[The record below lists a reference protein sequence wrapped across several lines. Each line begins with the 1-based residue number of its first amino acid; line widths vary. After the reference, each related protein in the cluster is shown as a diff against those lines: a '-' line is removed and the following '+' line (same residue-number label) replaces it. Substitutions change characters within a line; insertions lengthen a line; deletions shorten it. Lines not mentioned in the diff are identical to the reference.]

1 MDEKNYKTTD
11 LYLAAFLRLNNQKL
25 KVEKEKGKASFVFKE
40 SEELSKLVSSYLVEE
55 ATCNPLAYT
64 NAIKNLKNLI
74 YNM

>member
-1 MDEKNYKTTD
+1 MDGKNYKTTD

-25 KVEKEKGKASFVFKE
+25 KVEKEKGKASFIFQE
-40 SEELSKLVSSYLVEE
+40 SEELSKLVNSYLVEE
-55 ATCNPLAYT
+55 ATCNPLTYT

>member
-25 KVEKEKGKASFVFKE
+25 KVEKEKGKASFVFKG

-55 ATCNPLAYT
+55 AMCNPLAYT

>member
-11 LYLAAFLRLNNQKL
+11 LYLAAFLRLNGQKL
-25 KVEKEKGKASFVFKE
+25 KVEKEKGKASFVFKG

-55 ATCNPLAYT
+55 AMCNPLAYT